1 MCTMEYCSTFKRKEV
16 LIRSATRM
24 NPVDIVLSEIKQV
37 TKGPIVY
44 DSTYSEVS
52 KVVQIKE
59 TESGKVAA
67 KEGGRIRY

>member
-1 MCTMEYCSTFKRKEV
+1 
-16 LIRSATRM
+16 M